1 MSSMPNN
8 SVADSDPV
16 PKAIG
21 FFYSLCKKAAL
32 EIYLATG
39 FFFVCNSWKLYFH
52 INL

>member
-39 FFFVCNSWKLYFH
+39 FFLCVILENSTF
-52 INL
+52 I